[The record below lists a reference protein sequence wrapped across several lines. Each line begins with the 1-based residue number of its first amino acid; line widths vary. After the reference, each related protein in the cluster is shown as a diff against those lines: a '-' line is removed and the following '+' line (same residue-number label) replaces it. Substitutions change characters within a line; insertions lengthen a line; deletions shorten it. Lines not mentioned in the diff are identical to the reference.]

1 MAYQLSAKSKRL
13 YRLYEHNNSFR
24 PWFDRYQKHR
34 KRYSHIAKLYEVS
47 NSEDIKLFTYL
58 PTLSSKLNK
67 QKIDSLDPWMPFSAG
82 CEETSTS
89 QEVVEKATRGLLKK
103 NNNDEECVDFA
114 SNFESVFLFLFRD

>member
-114 SNFESVFLFLFRD
+114 SKF